1 MDKPLNE
8 YMSRRL
14 KGCDQCDLCEDVVS
28 DAHRAS
34 EFGVNSD
41 RDYVLY
47 FRLNHL
53 TDELVQDT
61 FDLKLPKDELCKLC
75 KHLYSFKDDS
85 NYDLTNLLDHRILV
99 YRWLSTR
106 SLDKQAHPNIGGW
119 FTAPDKIDLK
129 KWVAT
134 AKQIYDDVN
143 RLQQTRTSA
152 FKSRTKGWDQ
162 DEAVNFDHWLRYYD
176 EHTTEKYNVKIAN
189 ITKVAF
195 GPSSLL
201 FPEEWTKPE
210 NRTNQPAYADTKS
223 KKEQEQDRAR
233 AFKAKMKSR
242 MRALKML
249 LDKYN
254 DALPHQNVEHLY
266 DELTALEKSITKLN
280 VYAALQDR
288 VVRSAG
294 CMSKYGFEQ
303 GATLLKQAAD
313 GLDLS
318 AAAGETN
325 LAPGQ
330 MKNDVEE
337 VIKKLEGISK
347 ELKMRTL
354 IREIAKSDIMLSEIG
369 LASYFPEIAES
380 LARLIEGYSYASN
393 RMEDAIS
400 KLRGSGKKPQAEVKR
415 ETAPLPTA
423 PVATQP
429 GKVQLKP
436 TEKLETGELMDK
448 PVETAQPKLPG
459 KV

>member
-8 YMSRRL
+8 YMTRRL
-14 KGCDQCDLCEDVVS
+14 SGCDQCDLCEDVVS
-28 DAHRAS
+28 DAHKAS
-34 EFGVNSD
+34 EFGVASD
-41 RDYVLY
+41 RDYTLY

-53 TDELVQDT
+53 TDELVKDT
-61 FDLKLPKDELCKLC
+61 FDLKLPEAELCKLC
-75 KHLYSFKDDS
+75 KHLYSLKDDP
-85 NYDLTNLLDHRILV
+85 NYDLTNLLDHRILI
-99 YRWLSTR
+99 YKWLNEQP
-106 SLDKQAHPNIGGW
+106 LDKLAHPNIGGW
-119 FTAPDKIDLK
+119 FATPDKIDLK

-143 RLQQTRTSA
+143 RLQQTRTEA
-152 FKSRTKGWDQ
+152 LKSRTKDWDR
-162 DEAVNFDHWLRYYD
+162 DEVVNFDHWLRYYD

-201 FPEEWTKPE
+201 FPEEWSNPE
-210 NRTNQPAYADTKS
+210 NRNQPAYADTKS

-242 MRALKML
+242 MRALKVL

-254 DALPHQNVEHLY
+254 DALPHQDVEHLY
-266 DELTALEKSITKLN
+266 DELTTLEKSIAKLN
-280 VYAALQDR
+280 VYASLQDS
-288 VVRSAG
+288 VLRSAG
-294 CMSKYGFEQ
+294 RMSKYGFTQ
-303 GATLLKQAAD
+303 GAELLKQAAD
-313 GLDLS
+313 E
-318 AAAGETN
+318 GETN

-330 MKNDVEE
+330 MKDDVED

-354 IREIAKSDIMLSEIG
+354 IREIAKSDIMLSELGI
-369 LASYFPEIAES
+369 ASYFPEIAES

-393 RMEDAIS
+393 RMEDCIA
-400 KLRGSGKKPQAEVKR
+400 KLRGSSKKKEAP
-415 ETAPLPTA
+415 APLPTA
-423 PVATQP
+423 PLPAATNAPVP
-429 GKVQLKP
+429 GAKVQLKP

-448 PVETAQPKLPG
+448 PVGTAQPKLPG